1 MNFLN
6 KNELIWNLKM
16 LYPISSL
23 SKILRKIETVDI
35 TKKIDHESIHLYLNG
50 IQSNCKENLI

>member
-1 MNFLN
+1 MDFMNFLN

-16 LYPISSL
+16 LCPISSL

-35 TKKIDHESIHLYLNG
+35 AQKNQPLTYTSL
-50 IQSNCKENLI
+50 